1 MASLI
6 EARDLRKVY
15 RIGDGPLEVLRGVS
29 LRINSGEFV
38 AIMGP
43 SGSGKSTLMHILGL
57 LDRPTSGTYH
67 IGGLEVFRLPDPE
80 LAFLRSKILG
90 FVFQQ
95 FNLLNRMSAE
105 ENVELPAIYCGGNG
119 DRRRRAAALLEKVGL
134 ANRKDHKPNQL
145 SGGQQQRV
153 AIARSLINDPKIIF
167 ADEPTGNLAS
177 AQADEIMSLL
187 KELNRQGITIVLVT
201 HEHDIAAW
209 ADRVITIKDGL
220 LVSDEDRKKN
230 GGDAPLHVNI
240 TPPELGFSWNEFK
253 ENFLSALR
261 AIVSNKVRAALTM
274 LGVII
279 GVASIISMLALSKGA
294 QQSVE
299 QRLSS
304 LGSNLLMISPGQD
317 RMRGVSMG
325 QTATSR
331 LTLEDAEAIAANKDL
346 FTAVDPNVSGNG
358 TVAYGNNNATTQI
371 QGVTHEY
378 ARMRNSQP
386 PFGRFFN
393 EQEDRNLEK
402 VVLLGQT
409 VANNLFG
416 TEDPIGKI
424 IKIRRK
430 SFRVIGVLPIK
441 GADKFRDQDDT
452 VIIPLQTAM
461 KRCLGR
467 KYPNMLWAE
476 VRDPSRTEE
485 AMKFVDQLLRKRHRV
500 PAYKEE
506 SGFSIFNMADLQAT
520 ITATTQTFGLL
531 IGIIAGISLLV
542 GGIGIMNI
550 MLVSV
555 SERTREIG
563 LRKAIG
569 ATRTAILSQFLI
581 EASALSLS
589 GGIIG
594 VLLGSLASFTM
605 AKVAGWAV
613 FVSTGSILLAIG
625 FSAGVGVVFGFW
637 PARKA
642 SELSPIEALRYE

>member
-1 MASLI
+1 MSCLI
-6 EARDLRKVY
+6 EAHNLRKTYIV
-15 RIGDGPLEVLRGVS
+15 GGEPLEVLRGVS

-43 SGSGKSTLMHILGL
+43 SGSGKSTLMHMLGL
-57 LDRPTSGTYH
+57 LDRPSSGSYR
-67 IGGLEVFRLPDPE
+67 IGGLEVFNLPDAE
-80 LAFLRSKILG
+80 LAFLRSKIIG

-95 FNLLNRMSAE
+95 FNLLSRMSAA

-119 DRRRRAAALLEKVGL
+119 SRKDKAAALLEKVGL
-134 ANRKDHKPNQL
+134 GDRKEHKPNQL

-153 AIARSLINDPKIIF
+153 AIARSLVNDPKIIF

-177 AQADEIMSLL
+177 VQADKIMALL
-187 KELNRQGITIVLVT
+187 KELNKQGITVVLVT

-220 LVSDEDRKKN
+220 LVSDENRKQMIRE
-230 GGDAPLHVNI
+230 APLHVNI

-261 AIVSNKVRAALTM
+261 AITSNKVRAALTM

-279 GVASIISMLALSKGA
+279 GVASIISMLAVSRGA
-294 QQSVE
+294 QKSVE

-304 LGSNLLMISPGQD
+304 LGSNLLLVSPGQD
-317 RMRGVSMG
+317 RMRGISMG
-325 QTATSR
+325 QTAESR
-331 LTLEDAEAIAANKDL
+331 LTVEDAAAIGANKDL
-346 FTAVDPNVSGNG
+346 FVAVDPNVSGNG
-358 TVAYGNNNATTQI
+358 TVAYGNKNASTQI
-371 QGVTHEY
+371 MGVTHQY
-378 ARMRNSQP
+378 ARMRNSQAA
-386 PFGRFFN
+386 FGRFFN
-393 EQEDRNLEK
+393 EQEDQQLAK
-402 VVLLGQT
+402 VALVGQT

-416 TEDPIGKI
+416 TDDPIGKV

-430 SFRVIGVLPIK
+430 AFRVIGVLPIK
-441 GADKFRDQDDT
+441 GADRFRDQDDM

-476 VRDPSRTEE
+476 VRDPARTSE
-485 AMKFVDQLLRKRHRV
+485 AIKFIDQTLRKRHRI

-506 SGFSIFNMADLQAT
+506 SGFAIFNMAEMQAT

-589 GGIIG
+589 GGTIG
-594 VLLGSLASFTM
+594 VLLGSGASYVMAGLAN
-605 AKVAGWAV
+605 WAIYI
-613 FVSTGSILLAIG
+613 STGSILLAIG
-625 FSAGVGVVFGFW
+625 FSAGVGVIFGFW

-642 SELSPIEALRYE
+642 SDLSPIEALRYE

>member
-1 MASLI
+1 VGG
-6 EARDLRKVY
+6 E
-15 RIGDGPLEVLRGVS
+15 PLEVLRGVS

-43 SGSGKSTLMHILGL
+43 SGSGKSTLMHMLGL
-57 LDRPTSGTYH
+57 LDRPSSGSYR
-67 IGGLEVFRLPDPE
+67 IGGLEVFNLPDAE
-80 LAFLRSKILG
+80 LAFLRSKIIG

-95 FNLLNRMSAE
+95 FNLLSRMSAA

-119 DRRRRAAALLEKVGL
+119 SRKDKAAALLEKVGL
-134 ANRKDHKPNQL
+134 GDRKEHKPNQL

-153 AIARSLINDPKIIF
+153 AIARSLVNDPKIIF

-177 AQADEIMSLL
+177 VQADEIMALL
-187 KELNRQGITIVLVT
+187 KELNKQGITVVLVT

-220 LVSDEDRKKN
+220 LVSDENRKQMIRE
-230 GGDAPLHVNI
+230 APLHVNI

-261 AIVSNKVRAALTM
+261 AITSNKVRAALTM

-279 GVASIISMLALSKGA
+279 GVASIISMLAVSRGA
-294 QQSVE
+294 QKSVE

-304 LGSNLLMISPGQD
+304 LGSNLLLVSPGQD
-317 RMRGVSMG
+317 RMRGISMG
-325 QTATSR
+325 QTAESR
-331 LTLEDAEAIAANKDL
+331 LTVEDAAAIGANKDL
-346 FTAVDPNVSGNG
+346 FVAVDPNVSGNG
-358 TVAYGNNNATTQI
+358 TVAYGNKNASTQI
-371 QGVTHEY
+371 MGVTHQY
-378 ARMRNSQP
+378 ARMRNSQAA
-386 PFGRFFN
+386 FGRFFN
-393 EQEDRNLEK
+393 EQEDQQLAK
-402 VVLLGQT
+402 VALVGQT

-416 TEDPIGKI
+416 TDDPIGKE

-430 SFRVIGVLPIK
+430 AFRVIGVLPIK
-441 GADKFRDQDDT
+441 GADRFRDQDDM

-476 VRDPSRTEE
+476 VRDPARTSE
-485 AMKFVDQLLRKRHRV
+485 AMKFIDQTLRKRHRI

-506 SGFSIFNMADLQAT
+506 SGFAIFNMAEMQAT

-589 GGIIG
+589 GGTIG
-594 VLLGSLASFTM
+594 VLLGSGASYVMAGLAN
-605 AKVAGWAV
+605 WAIYI
-613 FVSTGSILLAIG
+613 STGSILLAIG
-625 FSAGVGVVFGFW
+625 FSAGVGVIFGFW

-642 SELSPIEALRYE
+642 SDLSPIEALRYE

>member
-1 MASLI
+1 VGG
-6 EARDLRKVY
+6 E
-15 RIGDGPLEVLRGVS
+15 PLEVLRGVS

-43 SGSGKSTLMHILGL
+43 SGSGKSTLMHMLGL
-57 LDRPTSGTYH
+57 LDRPSSGSYR
-67 IGGLEVFRLPDPE
+67 IGGLEVFNLPDAE
-80 LAFLRSKILG
+80 LAFLRSKIIG

-95 FNLLNRMSAE
+95 FNLLSRMSAA

-119 DRRRRAAALLEKVGL
+119 SRKDKAAALLEKVGL
-134 ANRKDHKPNQL
+134 GDRKEHKPNQL

-153 AIARSLINDPKIIF
+153 AIARSLVNDPKIIF

-177 AQADEIMSLL
+177 VQADKIMALL
-187 KELNRQGITIVLVT
+187 KELNKQGITVVLVT

-220 LVSDEDRKKN
+220 LVSDENRKQMIRE
-230 GGDAPLHVNI
+230 APLHVNI

-261 AIVSNKVRAALTM
+261 AITSNKVRAALTM

-279 GVASIISMLALSKGA
+279 GVASIISMLAVSRGA
-294 QQSVE
+294 QKSVE

-304 LGSNLLMISPGQD
+304 LGSNLLLVSPGQD
-317 RMRGVSMG
+317 RMRGISMG
-325 QTATSR
+325 QTAESR
-331 LTLEDAEAIAANKDL
+331 LTVEDAAAIGANKDL
-346 FTAVDPNVSGNG
+346 FVAVDPNVSGNG
-358 TVAYGNNNATTQI
+358 TVAYGNKNASTQI
-371 QGVTHEY
+371 MGVTHQY
-378 ARMRNSQP
+378 ARMRNSQAA
-386 PFGRFFN
+386 FGRFFN
-393 EQEDRNLEK
+393 EQEDQQLAK
-402 VVLLGQT
+402 VALVGQT

-416 TEDPIGKI
+416 TDDPIGKV

-430 SFRVIGVLPIK
+430 AFRVIGVLPIK
-441 GADKFRDQDDT
+441 GADRFRDQDDM

-476 VRDPSRTEE
+476 VRDPARTSE
-485 AMKFVDQLLRKRHRV
+485 AMKFIDQTLRKRHRI

-506 SGFSIFNMADLQAT
+506 SGFAIFNMAEMQAT

-589 GGIIG
+589 GGTIG
-594 VLLGSLASFTM
+594 VLLGSGASYVMAGLAN
-605 AKVAGWAV
+605 WAIYI
-613 FVSTGSILLAIG
+613 STGSILLAIG
-625 FSAGVGVVFGFW
+625 FSAGVGVIFGFW

-642 SELSPIEALRYE
+642 SDLSPIEALRYE